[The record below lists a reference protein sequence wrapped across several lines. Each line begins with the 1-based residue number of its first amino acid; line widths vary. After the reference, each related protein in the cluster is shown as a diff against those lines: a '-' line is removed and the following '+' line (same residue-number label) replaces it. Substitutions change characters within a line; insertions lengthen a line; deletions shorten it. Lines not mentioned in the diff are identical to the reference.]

1 VLSAGKRLHVA
12 GIDKGRRVEILETNN
27 ATEGERVMYNI
38 YIMSGYV
45 TVRHQGSSER
55 RDSLVS
61 ITMTAFSW
69 GGVSTLG

>member
-1 VLSAGKRLHVA
+1 
-12 GIDKGRRVEILETNN
+12 VEILETNN

-45 TVRHQGSSER
+45 SDIRDPLGE
-55 RDSLVS
+55 DSLVS

-69 GGVSTLG
+69 GGVSTLGGVHVR